1 MIDVRPPA
9 SGEAFLFSSTWTKSV
24 SLVTTEA
31 VTRGFGFQSPWRRII
46 ELDLA
51 VTFCEVGLATRD
63 FVRAERNAD
72 NAPAALQAVL
82 HAKEYLSLTDRER
95 QAVLTKTSKAVFL
108 LVQLERRY
116 LRLPDKMT

>member
-1 MIDVRPPA
+1 MCGLPRRARLFFFLQRGRKVLVWPPQR
-9 SGEAFLFSSTWTKSV
+9 L
-24 SLVTTEA
+24 SLVVSVFNRLGVE
-31 VTRGFGFQSPWRRII
+31 FLLI

>member
-1 MIDVRPPA
+1 VVSFFNRL
-9 SGEAFLFSSTWTKSV
+9 GVEFL
-24 SLVTTEA
+24 L
-31 VTRGFGFQSPWRRII
+31 I

-72 NAPAALQAVL
+72 NARAALQA
-82 HAKEYLSLTDRER
+82 KENLSLTDRER

>member
-1 MIDVRPPA
+1 MVSVFNRL
-9 SGEAFLFSSTWTKSV
+9 GVEFL
-24 SLVTTEA
+24 L
-31 VTRGFGFQSPWRRII
+31 I

-72 NAPAALQAVL
+72 NARAALQAVL
-82 HAKEYLSLTDRER
+82 HAKENLSLTDRER